1 MSKIASIIALSL
13 IALIPSVSVA
23 KVNVMDYGAKADGK
37 TDDTAAIQKALNAA
51 AKDRGGVVE
60 MPKGLYR
67 VEDHLV
73 IPPGV
78 CLSGEWQAPHHANTE
93 HGTVI
98 LAVGHAGKENGPALI
113 NLGQSSAIKGITIF
127 YPDQD
132 PAAVK
137 PYPWAIQGKGMHG
150 SVIDVTLVN
159 PYKGIDFGTHPNEL
173 HYIRNVF
180 GCPLKL
186 GIYVN
191 RTTDIGRIENVH
203 FNPHS
208 WGRCSFNNKAKGE
221 GWTKLCAYLE
231 QNLEGFR
238 IGQTDWEYM
247 SGCFVIFAKTGL
259 HFVHTENG
267 DPNVVLTQCGSD
279 ISPLGV
285 QVDASQSHAGLAFT
299 NCQFMSTVKIGP
311 ENRGPVKFNNCGFWP
326 VEKTGSQTILRGTG
340 TTTFVGCHFSGWGR
354 NGTNSPCIDVQ
365 CGAALI
371 QACDFFN
378 EKKPQLRVDAKA
390 VGVTISGCR
399 LQGGER
405 FEFADEAK
413 KNVQAGLNLTR

>member
-1 MSKIASIIALSL
+1 MNCKKIVFILLVLAPGISM
-13 IALIPSVSVA
+13 A
-23 KVNVMDYGAKADGK
+23 KVNVLDYGAKADGK
-37 TDDTAAIQKALNAA
+37 TDDTAAIQRTLDAA

-98 LAVGHAGKENGPALI
+98 LAVGHAGKEDGPALI

-208 WGRCSFNNKAKGE
+208 WGRCSFNDKAKGE
-221 GWTKLCAYLE
+221 GWTKSVCLSGTESCRDSDRPDRLGVHVG
-231 QNLEGFR
+231 LFR
-238 IGQTDWEYM
+238 DLRQDRPALRSYREWRSQRGADAVRFRYQPAWRA
-247 SGCFVIFAKTGL
+247 SRRQPKPCRVGL
-259 HFVHTENG
+259 HELPIHVNG
-267 DPNVVLTQCGSD
+267 EDR
-279 ISPLGV
+279 
-285 QVDASQSHAGLAFT
+285 A
-299 NCQFMSTVKIGP
+299 
-311 ENRGPVKFNNCGFWP
+311 
-326 VEKTGSQTILRGTG
+326 
-340 TTTFVGCHFSGWGR
+340 
-354 NGTNSPCIDVQ
+354 
-365 CGAALI
+365 
-371 QACDFFN
+371 
-378 EKKPQLRVDAKA
+378 
-390 VGVTISGCR
+390 
-399 LQGGER
+399 
-405 FEFADEAK
+405 
-413 KNVQAGLNLTR
+413 

>member
-1 MSKIASIIALSL
+1 MNCKKIVFILLALAPSISM
-13 IALIPSVSVA
+13 A
-23 KVNVMDYGAKADGK
+23 KVNVLDYGAKADGK
-37 TDDTAAIQKALNAA
+37 TDDTAAIQKALDAA

-98 LAVGHAGKENGPALI
+98 LASGHAGKEDGPALI

-159 PYKGIDFGTHPNEL
+159 PYKGIDFGTYPNEL

-208 WGRCSFNNKAKGE
+208 WGRCTFNDKAKGE
-221 GWTKLCAYLE
+221 GWKTLCAYLE
-231 QNLEGFR
+231 QNLVGIPDRPDGLGIHVGLFR
-238 IGQTDWEYM
+238 DLREDRPAFRSDREWRSQRGADPMRLRHRPPRRANRRQP
-247 SGCFVIFAKTGL
+247 GPCRVGL
-259 HFVHTENG
+259 HELPVHG
-267 DPNVVLTQCGSD
+267 DGEDRAGEPRAGE
-279 ISPLGV
+279 V
-285 QVDASQSHAGLAFT
+285 Q
-299 NCQFMSTVKIGP
+299 
-311 ENRGPVKFNNCGFWP
+311 
-326 VEKTGSQTILRGTG
+326 
-340 TTTFVGCHFSGWGR
+340 
-354 NGTNSPCIDVQ
+354 
-365 CGAALI
+365 
-371 QACDFFN
+371 
-378 EKKPQLRVDAKA
+378 
-390 VGVTISGCR
+390 
-399 LQGGER
+399 
-405 FEFADEAK
+405 
-413 KNVQAGLNLTR
+413 